1 MDVWIGRL
9 RWMLPAFG
17 FWTLFG
23 LFWSI
28 QAHYEYSQTPKPMS
42 WRSAFF
48 AEFTYAYLACA
59 LTPFVLYLADR
70 YPFTN
75 RPWFRNAFVH
85 LCGLVTFAF
94 VEKLAWDLIVN
105 PWYYGRNFTV
115 HKALN
120 SVFVASD
127 MNAML
132 YGLIVLAKYAGEYY
146 RRYQAGVAM
155 AAELQAQLAQAQLL
169 SLKMQL
175 NPHFLFNTLHSISA
189 LIQEDPEG
197 AETMIARLSDLL
209 RISLDNPSEQEVPLR
224 QELDFLKLYLEIEQ
238 IRFEDRLTV
247 QFEIDSEAMEALVP
261 NMILQPLVENA
272 IKHGIANRSE
282 GGRVVIAA
290 KKRATDLLL
299 RVYDN
304 GSDLP
309 ADAIFS
315 FKEGVG
321 LATTRGRLDRL
332 YGDRQRLELEV
343 PEAGGLVARIILPL
357 RVR

>member
-9 RWMLPAFG
+9 RRMLPVFG
-17 FWTLFG
+17 FWTVFG
-23 LFWSI
+23 LFWSV
-28 QAHYEYSQTPKPMS
+28 QAHYEYAQTAKPMP
-42 WRSAFF
+42 WRTSFF
-48 AEFTYAYLACA
+48 NEFTYAYIACA
-59 LTPFVLYLADR
+59 LTPLVLYLADR
-70 YPFTN
+70 YPLTN
-75 RPWFRNAFVH
+75 RPWFRNALIH
-85 LCGLVTFAF
+85 LCGLVAFAF
-94 VEKLAWDLIVN
+94 VEKLTWDLIVN
-105 PWYYGRNFTV
+105 PWYYGRNFAV
-115 HKALN
+115 HKALY
-120 SVFVASD
+120 SVFLASD

-132 YGLIVLAKYAGEYY
+132 YGIIVLAKYAGEYY

-155 AAELQAQLAQAQLL
+155 TAELQAQLAQAQLL

-189 LIQEDPEG
+189 LIQEDAEG

-290 KKRATDLLL
+290 RKRATDLLL

-357 RVR
+357 RTR